1 MRYGFALPKTADGG
15 DLVKFARAVE
25 DLGFDSVWT
34 GDHVVLPTE
43 ETNQYPYTPD
53 GRFSARPDDPQL
65 DAFITL
71 AYVASATERVAIGTT
86 VAIVPYRNP
95 IVQAKMFATLDVLTG
110 GRAVCG
116 VGVGWLEKEFEAL
129 GASYKHRGAVTD
141 EYLRIF
147 RTLWRDEEPSFHGEH
162 YAFDGIRFEPKPLR
176 DGHIPIWVGG
186 HTRRAIRR
194 AVKYGDAWHPTRQTP
209 GFVER
214 HLPYLREFAESEGRD
229 PGEITV
235 SLKRTLHF
243 TDIGLEE
250 GASNRSNGALI
261 ASTGEVIEDVRL
273 CQEIGIQQL
282 TFDFRTPSAD
292 DCIRV
297 MERFAEAVDGGGS

>member
-1 MRYGFALPKTADGG
+1 MQYGFALPKTTDGG
-15 DLVKFARAVE
+15 ALIRFARAAE
-25 DLGFDSVWT
+25 GLGFESVWT
-34 GDHVVLPTE
+34 GDHIVLPTS
-43 ETNQYPYTPD
+43 ETDQYPYTPD
-53 GRFSARPDDPQL
+53 GRFVARPDDPQL
-65 DAFITL
+65 DAFVVLSYI
-71 AYVASATERVAIGTT
+71 ASATERVAIGTT

-116 VGVGWLEKEFEAL
+116 VGVGWLEKEFDAL
-129 GASYKHRGAVTD
+129 GASYKDRGAVTD
-141 EYLRIF
+141 EYLQIF
-147 RTLWRDEEPSFHGEH
+147 RTLWQDREPEFHGEH
-162 YAFDGIRFEPKPLR
+162 YDFGGVYFAPKPIR

-209 GFVER
+209 EFVAR
-214 HLPYLREFAESEGRD
+214 NLPYLREFAESAGRD
-229 PGEITV
+229 PAEITI

-243 TDIGLEE
+243 TDMGLEE

-261 ASTGEVIEDVRL
+261 ASTGEVIEDVQACR
-273 CQEIGIQQL
+273 EIGIEQL

-292 DCIRV
+292 DCIRT
-297 MERFAEAVDGGGS
+297 MERFADAAASKA

>member
-1 MRYGFALPKTADGG
+1 MRYGFALPKTADGAA
-15 DLVKFARAVE
+15 LIRFARAVE
-25 DLGFDSVWT
+25 DFGFESVWT
-34 GDHVVLPTE
+34 GDHIVLPTE
-43 ETNQYPYTPD
+43 ETDQYPYTPD
-53 GRFSARPDDPQL
+53 GRFVARPDDPQL
-65 DAFITL
+65 DAFVTL
-71 AYVASATERVAIGTT
+71 SYIASATERAAIGTT

-116 VGVGWLEKEFEAL
+116 VGVGWLEKEFDAL
-129 GASYKHRGAVTD
+129 GASYKRRGAVTD

-147 RTLWRDEEPSFHGEH
+147 RTLWQDREPRFHGEH
-162 YAFDGIRFEPKPLR
+162 YDFDGIYFAPKPVR

-209 GFVER
+209 EFVAR
-214 HLPYLREFAESEGRD
+214 HLPYLREFADSEGRD
-229 PGEITV
+229 PSEITV

-243 TDIGLEE
+243 TDMGIAE
-250 GASNRSNGALI
+250 GQSNRSNGALI
-261 ASTGEVIEDVRL
+261 ASAGEVIEDVEACR
-273 CQEIGIQQL
+273 EIGIQQL

-292 DCIRV
+292 DCIRT
-297 MERFAEAVDGGGS
+297 MERFAEAVAGRIR